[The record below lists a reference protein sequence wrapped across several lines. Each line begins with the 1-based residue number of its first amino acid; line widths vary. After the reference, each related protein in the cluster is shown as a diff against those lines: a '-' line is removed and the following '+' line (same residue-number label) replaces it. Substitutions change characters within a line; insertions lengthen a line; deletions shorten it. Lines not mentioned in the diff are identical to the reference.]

1 MPFGVNCQTA
11 FLRGKFGRF
20 GSGLPSADSMNRA
33 SVKRWHT
40 DRAISFAIEKVVV
53 VVVVTIRVGSF
64 GSGIRFDCEN
74 FKDPRLFIASSEVNV
89 CSTF

>member
-1 MPFGVNCQTA
+1 MLIPLGVSCHTA
-11 FLRGKFGRF
+11 PLSGKLGTT
-20 GSGLPSADSMNRA
+20 LPSADSISRA
-33 SVKRWHT
+33 SVKRWQT

-64 GSGIRFDCEN
+64 GSGIRFDWEN
-74 FKDPRLFIASSEVNV
+74 FKDPRLLMASSEVKV